1 MAVDTTIPHGEP
13 GVASFATES
22 FGNTG
27 DIRFG
32 DTPVTTTTI
41 TVTAGPTGLTLPL
54 YAVISASGVLA
65 DQAGVAAADR
75 ANYVTAEPVTI
86 AAGATATIPVYRTGH
101 FNMDAMVWGPS
112 YTTDAQK
119 SAAFEGS
126 VSPGIF
132 VSKPKHNSDAIL

>member
-41 TVTAGPTGLTLPL
+41 SVTAGPVDLVLPL
-54 YAVISASGVLA
+54 YAVIAASGVMA
-65 DQAGVAAADR
+65 DQAGAAAADR
-75 ANYVTAEPVTI
+75 ANYVTAEPVKV
-86 AAGATATIPVYRTGH
+86 AAGNTVEIPVYRTGH
-101 FNMDAMVWGPS
+101 FNMDAMVWDAS

-119 SAAFEGS
+119 AAAFEGS